1 MKQFKTTL
9 RTLTLALSL
18 TAGLLN
24 IPAIAQTSAT
34 ASAAA
39 STVAQ
44 QQACACFEVKV
55 VGKGP
60 AVILIPGLASSGD
73 VWQATV
79 EALKNDYQLHILT
92 LAGFA
97 GTAPLPAEQW
107 TAGYLPAQQQAILR
121 YISEQQ
127 LHKPVVIGHSLGGYL
142 ALALAS
148 TASDNIGAAINVD
161 GLPALGALFAQNPS
175 VATNNSTAANNSA
188 TSAATD
194 SKADHKAQPQPRGG
208 FDPMLMA
215 KGMTNNEAWQQRIV
229 TDMARSDG
237 MTSGRVM
244 GELMQADLRPQ
255 LKNIKVPVLT
265 LGALQNGAPYATP
278 AQVQTNYQTQLANA
292 PTQYHSFAFAADSK
306 HFIMADAPD
315 WLNLQIRQ
323 FLQRN
328 TTKNQ

>member
-1 MKQFKTTL
+1 MQQFNTTL
-9 RTLTLALSL
+9 GKLTLVLSFA
-18 TAGLLN
+18 AGLLS
-24 IPAIAQTSAT
+24 IPAIAQTSAAT
-34 ASAAA
+34 QQIAS
-39 STVAQ
+39 Q
-44 QQACACFEVKV
+44 QQACACFNVKV

-73 VWQATV
+73 VWQTTV

-97 GTAPLPAEQW
+97 GTAPLPASAW
-107 TAGYLPAQQQAILR
+107 TNGYLATQQQAILR

-127 LHKPVVIGHSLGGYL
+127 LQKPVVIGHSLGGYL

-148 TASDNIGAAINVD
+148 AASDNISAAINVD
-161 GLPALGALFAQNPS
+161 GLPALGALFAQN
-175 VATNNSTAANNSA
+175 
-188 TSAATD
+188 SAAAASSNTATAHT
-194 SKADHKAQPQPRGG
+194 KNNAAKDHKAPQQPAGG

-229 TDMARSDG
+229 ADMARSDG

-244 GELMQADLRPQ
+244 GELMRADLRPQ
-255 LKNIKVPVLT
+255 LGNIKVPVLT

-278 AQVQTNYQTQLANA
+278 TQVQTNYQTQLANA

-315 WLNLQIRQ
+315 WLNQQIRQ
-323 FLQRN
+323 FLQQN
-328 TTKNQ
+328 AAVDAN